1 MGRILNSRYKQVM
14 AVFLVLMAILA
25 IRLFVITVVQ
35 HSQWSE
41 KAVSLSTKTITTSAP
56 RGNIYDRDGEVLAT
70 NKQVFNVRM
79 YSSGMEADE
88 LNEVSYKLIKL
99 FKKNGD
105 KYEDDFPIKLKNGKL
120 YYEFDREIQN
130 WLKSQD
136 MPVTYTAEQAFNQIR
151 KNLGISDDL
160 DVYEAQLEMQNTYGV
175 YPPVSVGA
183 VMKYTYEN
191 EKKTFLERY
200 HIVDKLEEKTGK
212 KDIAVSDISAETAF
226 NMIRES
232 FKINKD
238 VSNRKARNIMIVRD
252 ALDELGYTKY
262 LPAVLAK
269 DVSEKTIIEIQEN
282 PSEYTN
288 VEIASEYIRFYPSGS
303 FASHIL
309 GYMGSISDSEKE
321 EYVEKKGY
329 NTSDLIGKD
338 GIESKYESTLK
349 GNDGSRTVRVDVMGN
364 LVEVISETDPVTGDD
379 VYLTIDK
386 DIQKSVE
393 KNLEKG
399 IKATSTGGAFTSKY
413 GNYVPKASS
422 KCESGAAVVLD
433 VSTGDVL
440 GMASYPDFNPNLF
453 ATGIS
458 SEDWNSLQSKNTR
471 DPLSAQP
478 LYNIATRSAVQP
490 GSTFKPVTAT
500 AALANGLNP
509 NVSLKDGG
517 QVEVGDQTYDCLIYT
532 DYHTTHG
539 YVNLAQAIGVSCNYY
554 FFDIG
559 QGKDYYTGG
568 SLGYKCD
575 VDEILKFAKLYGLGE
590 STGIELTETTTVAPS
605 AESKMKGT
613 EASVRNILWT
623 RSKMYFKKSVLKNET
638 VLTEY
643 INEIAGW
650 TEENPSYEAILDR
663 LPDCGIRES
672 KVSAVADLIKFSY
685 FNQAGWTE
693 GDALNISI
701 GQGENSYTPLQ
712 LANYAATI
720 GNKGV
725 RNKVSV
731 VKSVGGQG
739 VKKKEKGTDIGVKK
753 NYFDYLLAGMKNVTT
768 MSGGSLT
775 SLFKDFPVSV
785 AAKTGTAE
793 RAGKINTSDEVSYIK
808 SHLSQMTGTISWKQ
822 VETEMNRIMKEYPNV
837 YTSRDVAVRQAL
849 YNLSNGSINSNV
861 MDRWKGEY
869 ENFAWTIAVAPADD
883 PQIAVCVLLVQGK
896 TSLNA
901 GVIAREIIGDYMD
914 ISSETK
920 YNNKFDTQ
928 TEMN

>member
-200 HIVDKLEEKTGK
+200 HIIDKLEEKTGK

-413 GNYVPKASS
+413 GNYVPK
-422 KCESGAAVVLD
+422 
-433 VSTGDVL
+433 
-440 GMASYPDFNPNLF
+440 MR
-453 ATGIS
+453 I
-458 SEDWNSLQSKNTR
+458 
-471 DPLSAQP
+471 
-478 LYNIATRSAVQP
+478 
-490 GSTFKPVTAT
+490 GSRGCA
-500 AALANGLNP
+500 
-509 NVSLKDGG
+509 
-517 QVEVGDQTYDCLIYT
+517 
-532 DYHTTHG
+532 
-539 YVNLAQAIGVSCNYY
+539 
-554 FFDIG
+554 
-559 QGKDYYTGG
+559 
-568 SLGYKCD
+568 
-575 VDEILKFAKLYGLGE
+575 
-590 STGIELTETTTVAPS
+590 
-605 AESKMKGT
+605 
-613 EASVRNILWT
+613 
-623 RSKMYFKKSVLKNET
+623 
-638 VLTEY
+638 
-643 INEIAGW
+643 
-650 TEENPSYEAILDR
+650 
-663 LPDCGIRES
+663 
-672 KVSAVADLIKFSY
+672 
-685 FNQAGWTE
+685 
-693 GDALNISI
+693 
-701 GQGENSYTPLQ
+701 
-712 LANYAATI
+712 
-720 GNKGV
+720 
-725 RNKVSV
+725 
-731 VKSVGGQG
+731 
-739 VKKKEKGTDIGVKK
+739 
-753 NYFDYLLAGMKNVTT
+753 
-768 MSGGSLT
+768 
-775 SLFKDFPVSV
+775 
-785 AAKTGTAE
+785 
-793 RAGKINTSDEVSYIK
+793 
-808 SHLSQMTGTISWKQ
+808 
-822 VETEMNRIMKEYPNV
+822 
-837 YTSRDVAVRQAL
+837 
-849 YNLSNGSINSNV
+849 
-861 MDRWKGEY
+861 
-869 ENFAWTIAVAPADD
+869 
-883 PQIAVCVLLVQGK
+883 
-896 TSLNA
+896 
-901 GVIAREIIGDYMD
+901 
-914 ISSETK
+914 
-920 YNNKFDTQ
+920 
-928 TEMN
+928 

>member
-1 MGRILNSRYKQVM
+1 MGRILNSRYKQAT
-14 AVFLVLMAILA
+14 AVFLSLMAILS

-35 HSQWSE
+35 HDTWSD
-41 KAVSLSTKTITTSAP
+41 KAVSLSTKTITTDAP
-56 RGNIYDRDGEVLAT
+56 RGNIYDRNGEVLAT

-79 YSSGMEADE
+79 YSSGMENKE
-88 LNEVSYKLIKL
+88 LNDVSLKLIKL
-99 FKKNGD
+99 FRENGD
-105 KYEDDFPIKLKNGKL
+105 DYEDDFPIKLKNGKF
-120 YYEFDREIQN
+120 YYEYDNEIQS
-130 WLKSQD
+130 WLKSQN

-151 KNLGISDDL
+151 KNLEISDEL
-160 DVYEAQLEMQNTYGV
+160 DVYEAQLEMQETYGV
-175 YPPVSVGA
+175 YPPISVGA

-200 HIVDKLEEKTGK
+200 HIIDTLEEETGK
-212 KDIAVSDISAETAF
+212 EDIAVSDVSAETAF
-226 NMIRES
+226 ELIKENFEIGE
-232 FKINKD
+232 D
-238 VSNRKARNIMIVRD
+238 VSDKKARSIMAIRD

-262 LPAVLAK
+262 MPAIIAK
-269 DVSEKTIIEIQEN
+269 DVSEETIIEIEEN
-282 PSEYTN
+282 PDEYMN

-303 FASHIL
+303 MAAHIL

-329 NTSDLIGKD
+329 SADDLVGKD
-338 GIESKYESTLK
+338 GIESKYEDTLR
-349 GNDGSRTVRVDVMGN
+349 GTDGSKVVKVDVMGN
-364 LVEVISETDPVTGDD
+364 LVEIISETDPVTGDD

-386 DIQKSVE
+386 DIQESVE
-393 KNLEKG
+393 TNLEKG

-433 VSTGDVL
+433 ISSGEVL
-440 GMASYPDFNPNLF
+440 GMASYPDFDPNLF

-509 NVSLKDGG
+509 NQSLKDGG

-532 DYHTTHG
+532 DYHSTHG

-568 SLGYKCD
+568 SLGYSCG

-605 AESKMKGT
+605 AESKKEGV
-613 EASVRNILWT
+613 EASVKNILWT
-623 RSKMYFKKSVLKNET
+623 RSKMYFKKSVLENET
-638 VLTEY
+638 LLTEY

-663 LPDCGIRES
+663 LPDCGIKEN
-672 KVSAVADLIKFSY
+672 KVSTVADLIKFSY

-701 GQGENSYTPLQ
+701 GQGENAYTPLQ

-720 GNKGV
+720 GNKGI

-731 VKSVGGQG
+731 IKSVGGQG
-739 VKKKEKGTDIGVKK
+739 VKKKEKGTDIGVDKSD
-753 NYFDYLLAGMKNVTT
+753 FEYLIAGMKNVTT
-768 MSGGSLT
+768 MSGGSLS

-793 RAGKINTSDEVSYIK
+793 RSGKINTSDEVSYIK
-808 SHLSQMTGTISWKQ
+808 SHLSQMTGSISWKQ
-822 VETEMNRIMKEYPNV
+822 VETEMERIMELYPNV

-849 YNLSNGSINSNV
+849 YNLSNGSINAEV
-861 MDRWKGEY
+861 MDRWKSEY
-869 ENFAWTIAVAPADD
+869 ENFAWTIAIAPADD

-901 GVIAREIIGDYMD
+901 GVIVREIIGDYME
-914 ISSETK
+914 ISSETN
-920 YNNKFDTQ
+920 YNSNFDTE
-928 TEMN
+928 TKID